1 MKLYKYM
8 LITASLT
15 LTACATENDD
25 DWTPGPAVSA
35 DSPAVFFAQDNE
47 TTYEFEDG
55 DQQLVPLHLKRL
67 NSDAAVTVP
76 LTLQTVE
83 PAEAGIKLPASVE
96 FAAGQ
101 TDAYVNL
108 DCTGI
113 PQGVRYNVLVTI
125 PAEYTTPYGAGTS
138 YFHGTVSQVEW
149 TFVSNITYT
158 FERNGEYILGEPT
171 GQLLMLPSSGKMKAT
186 NFLGSGLPLIFRL
199 DATTPNA
206 TSKYLDMVPL
216 LNAYNYVGDSYG
228 MWSLYDQATG
238 EYPTWS
244 PDNVT
249 TITGFDA
256 YRAGYT
262 SFVINDGY
270 FSIMGY
276 IYYPDDTDEWVTAYG
291 SFTIPDD
298 MRDIIPVTR

>member
-15 LTACATENDD
+15 LTACATDNDD

-55 DQQLVPLHLKRL
+55 DRQLVPLHLKRL
-67 NSDAAVTVP
+67 NSKDAVTVP
-76 LTLQTVE
+76 LTLQTSDL
-83 PAEAGIKLPASVE
+83 AGSGIKLPADVE

-113 PQGVRYNVLVTI
+113 PQGASYNVTVTI
-125 PAEYTTPYGAGTS
+125 PEQYTTPYGTGSS
-138 YFHGTVSQVEW
+138 YYSGTVSLVEW
-149 TFVSNITYT
+149 TYVCDITYS
-158 FERNGEYILGEPT
+158 FESSGTYILGQPE
-171 GQLLMLPSSGKMKAT
+171 GQLLMLESSGKMKAT
-186 NFLGSGLPLIFRL
+186 NFLGSGLPLVFRL
-199 DATTPNA
+199 DATTDNA

-238 EYPTWS
+238 EYPSWS
-244 PDNVT
+244 PDGVT
-249 TITGFDA
+249 TVTGFDA

-276 IYYPDDTDEWVTAYG
+276 IYYPDGSDEWITAYG
-291 SFTIPDD
+291 SFTIPED
-298 MRDIIPVTR
+298 MRDKIPVTR